1 MASFFRLV
9 LALVLGIIVAVQAQ
23 ETTVSATKPSYP
35 ACATKCI
42 ASAFGGGYCAPT
54 NQTCI
59 CTNEQFQLNVTLCV
73 SASCTIPEALATKN
87 ASLTNCGAPVRNRS
101 GEYVV
106 LSNVMAIL
114 AAVCVLT
121 RFGYKIFL
129 AGLDIGWDDWF
140 VMATLIAAMPSA
152 VITVH
157 GTTANGLGRDIW
169 TLTPQQITNVLFY
182 FYIMAWLYFFQVT
195 LVKLA
200 IIFFYMRIFPAREVQ
215 RVLWATTI
223 FIIVWGL
230 AFVVT
235 AVFQCKPIHY
245 FWVKWDRM
253 HEGSC
258 ADANAISWSN
268 AAISIALDLWMLA
281 IPLWQLRTLR
291 LHWKK
296 KVGVALM
303 FIVGTFVT
311 VVSIIRLQSLV
322 DFAKGSNAT
331 MDFIDVSVWS
341 TIEICVGIMCA
352 CLPSIRMILVKI
364 FPAMSGS
371 TLRSKGRQYY
381 QQYGSDIR
389 SKNAAQRSQAR
400 TVGVVTVDRSN
411 SVHDAHD
418 RQIKFQKTFTV
429 SYSDSEEA
437 DLVPMNNL
445 QKPGRVH
452 Q

>member
-1 MASFFRLV
+1 MASFLRLV
-9 LALVLGIIVAVQAQ
+9 LALVLGILIVVQAQ
-23 ETTVSATKPSYP
+23 ETASHKPSYP
-35 ACATKCI
+35 ACATRCI
-42 ASAFGGGYCAPT
+42 ASALGSGLCAPT

-73 SASCTIPEALATKN
+73 SASCTIPDALATKN
-87 ASLTNCGAPVRNRS
+87 ASLTNCGAPVQNRAE
-101 GEYVV
+101 GYVILSNTMAVMAAICV
-106 LSNVMAIL
+106 LS
-114 AAVCVLT
+114 
-121 RFGYKIFL
+121 RFAYKIFF

-169 TLTPQQITNVLFY
+169 TLEPQQITNVLFY
-182 FYIMAWLYFFQVT
+182 FYIMAWLYFLQVT

-223 FIIVWGL
+223 FIIVWGF

-245 FWVKWDRM
+245 FWTKWDGL

-258 ADANAISWSN
+258 ADANAVSWSN
-268 AAISIALDLWMLA
+268 ASISIALDFWMLT
-281 IPLWQLRTLR
+281 IPLWQLRALK

-311 VVSIIRLQSLV
+311 VVSIIRLQSLLN
-322 DFAKGSNAT
+322 FAKGHNAT
-331 MDFIDVSVWS
+331 MDFMDVSIWS
-341 TIEICVGIMCA
+341 TVEICVAIMCA

-364 FPAMSGS
+364 FPAMSDS
-371 TLRSKGRQYY
+371 TLPSKGRQYY
-381 QQYGSDIR
+381 QQYGSDVR
-389 SKNAAQRSQAR
+389 SKTARSQPR
-400 TVGVVTVDRSN
+400 TAGVVTVDRSN
-411 SVHDAHD
+411 SVHDVED
-418 RQIKFQKTFTV
+418 RHIKFQKTFTV
-429 SYSDSEEA
+429 SYSDSDET
-437 DLVPMNNL
+437 DLVPMTDI
-445 QKPGRVH
+445 QRPGKTH
-452 Q
+452 H

>member
-1 MASFFRLV
+1 MASSLRRLV
-9 LALVLGIIVAVQAQ
+9 LVLVLGIIHAACVLAQ
-23 ETTVSATKPSYP
+23 DTPSNKPSYP

-42 ASAFGGGYCAPT
+42 ASAFGGGFCAPS

-73 SASCTIPEALATKN
+73 SATCTVPEALATKN
-87 ASLTNCGAPVRNRS
+87 ASLTNCGAPVRDRS
-101 GEYVV
+101 QEYVV
-106 LSNVMAIL
+106 LSNTMAIL
-114 AAVCVLT
+114 AAVFVLA

-169 TLTPQQITNVLFY
+169 TLTPDNITNVLFY
-182 FYIMAWLYFFQVT
+182 FYIMAWLYFLQVT

-215 RVLWATTI
+215 RILWATTI
-223 FIIVWGL
+223 FICVWGF
-230 AFVVT
+230 AFVIT
-235 AVFQCKPIHY
+235 AVFQCRPIHY
-245 FWVKWDRM
+245 FWTKWDLM

-258 ADANAISWSN
+258 ANANAISWSN
-268 AAISIALDLWMLA
+268 AAFSIALDLWMLA
-281 IPLWQLRTLR
+281 IPLWQLRALR

-311 VVSIIRLQSLV
+311 IVSIIRLQSLV

-331 MDFIDVSVWS
+331 MDFIEVSVWS

-364 FPAMSGS
+364 FPGMSGS
-371 TLRSKGRQYY
+371 TLRSKGRNYY
-381 QQYGSDIR
+381 QYGSDMR
-389 SKNAAQRSQAR
+389 SKAARSQPR
-400 TVGVVTVDRSN
+400 TVGIVTVDRKN
-411 SVHDAHD
+411 SDLETEE
-418 RQIKFQKTFTV
+418 RYIKFQKTFTV
-429 SYSDSEEA
+429 SYSDSDEA
-437 DLVPMNNL
+437 NLVHMADL
-445 QKPGRVH
+445 QKPKKTH
-452 Q
+452 K

>member
-1 MASFFRLV
+1 MASFLRLV
-9 LALVLGIIVAVQAQ
+9 LVLVLGVLAAAVQAQ
-23 ETTVSATKPSYP
+23 DASSNKPGYP

-42 ASAFGGGYCAPT
+42 ASAFAGGFCAPT

-59 CTNEQFQLNVTLCV
+59 CTNEQFQHNVTLCV

-87 ASLTNCGAPVRNRS
+87 ASLTNCGAPVHNRAES
-101 GEYVV
+101 YVV
-106 LSNVMAIL
+106 LSNTMAIL
-114 AAVCVLT
+114 AAVCVMS
-121 RFGYKIFL
+121 RFGYKIVF
-129 AGLDIGWDDWF
+129 AGLDVGWDDWF
-140 VMATLIAAMPSA
+140 VMATLVAAMPSA

-169 TLTPQQITNVLFY
+169 TLEPRQITNVLFY
-182 FYIMAWLYFFQVT
+182 FYIMAWLYFLQVT

-215 RVLWATTI
+215 RVLWATTV
-223 FIIVWGL
+223 FIVVWGF
-230 AFVVT
+230 AFVVA

-245 FWVKWDRM
+245 FWTKWDGL
-253 HEGSC
+253 HQGSC
-258 ADANAISWSN
+258 ASANAVSWSN

-281 IPLWQLRTLR
+281 IPLWQLRALK

-331 MDFIDVSVWS
+331 MDFMDVSIWS
-341 TIEICVGIMCA
+341 TVEICVGIICA
-352 CLPSIRMILVKI
+352 CLPSIRMILVKL
-364 FPAMSGS
+364 FPGMSGS

-381 QQYGSDIR
+381 QQYGSDVR
-389 SKNAAQRSQAR
+389 SKGARSQPR

-411 SVHDAHD
+411 SVHDVED
-418 RQIKFQKTFTV
+418 RHIKFQKTFTI
-429 SYSDSEEA
+429 SYSDSDET
-437 DLVPMNNL
+437 DLVPMKDI
-445 QKPGRVH
+445 QKPAKTH